1 MAIGKIKASRV
12 NRVDADTYVGED
24 GILFYNFANG
34 VIRLSDGTT
43 PGGVPIPYTVA
54 SDTTVGGIKAGPG
67 ANISVDGTLTIDTA
81 GLPLSIGNLDF
92 IDTTISTLNPN
103 VNLNLETN
111 GTGNINLI
119 GAVNFYKPDGP
130 IDSRRPFFQAKS
142 DGQLVILVPVEDPLT
157 GGIEVIGSAS
167 GNIINPGQPGTMLH
181 LTGNPNVA
189 TRFYMD
195 GNGEYATIIGR
206 RWNGNVAA
214 PTQVLA
220 GQDVLRFNA
229 TAATNLNGG
238 NVGNVAMAQMR
249 FTALENQTATAQGS
263 SITFTVTP
271 IGSAASAR
279 VDVANVT
286 VANGVTATKFTTS
299 GTVIATGNIT
309 GGNLTTTGIITATGN
324 ITGGNVSA
332 ATFTGNV
339 VGNVTGTVGTATNL
353 TAATSILAGSLAIDP
368 TNINKTSASTQTFT
382 LTGLTTSHK
391 IVITSGT
398 VLTYGVVIAA
408 AWASA
413 LNTISI
419 EFQNYTGGGVDLGS
433 INIQYF
439 AWV

>member
-1 MAIGKIKASRV
+1 
-12 NRVDADTYVGED
+12 
-24 GILFYNFANG
+24 
-34 VIRLSDGTT
+34 
-43 PGGVPIPYTVA
+43 
-54 SDTTVGGIKAGPG
+54 
-67 ANISVDGTLTIDTA
+67 
-81 GLPLSIGNLDF
+81 
-92 IDTTISTLNPN
+92 
-103 VNLNLETN
+103 
-111 GTGNINLI
+111 
-119 GAVNFYKPDGP
+119 
-130 IDSRRPFFQAKS
+130 
-142 DGQLVILVPVEDPLT
+142 
-157 GGIEVIGSAS
+157 
-167 GNIINPGQPGTMLH
+167 
-181 LTGNPNVA
+181 
-189 TRFYMD
+189 
-195 GNGEYATIIGR
+195 
-206 RWNGNVAA
+206 
-214 PTQVLA
+214 
-220 GQDVLRFNA
+220 
-229 TAATNLNGG
+229 
-238 NVGNVAMAQMR
+238 MAQIR
-249 FTALENQTATAQGS
+249 TTALENQTTTAQGS

-324 ITGGNVSA
+324 ITAGNVSA
-332 ATFTGNV
+332 TTFTGNV

-391 IVITSGT
+391 VVITSGT
-398 VLTYGVVIAA
+398 ALTYGVVIAA